1 MKNSIL
7 QMTKRAAKLVLTI
20 LLFNLFSMLPVHA
33 SRVLVYMDQ
42 IQTDH
47 LKAYGI
53 AYWVL
58 SCDHN
63 IEWILNYRGG
73 SFLMPDLEP
82 LKTKASM
89 AGVAYDVISE
99 AQVSEIYALVETSN
113 METVL
118 LEKAP
123 KVAVYSPPESDPWD
137 DAVTMALE
145 YSEIPYKKIWDKEVI
160 AGGLKD
166 FDWLHLHH
174 EDFTGQFGKFYAS
187 FKNAPWYRKRVIEY
201 ERLAHELGFKTVPQE
216 KRAVAVKIQ
225 EFVKAGGFLFAM
237 CSATDTIDIALSAQT
252 VDIVAPEL
260 DKTPIDSDYRNRLDF
275 KATFAFKDI
284 ELVTNPLIYE
294 FSNIDCD
301 PRLFSENGYR
311 GDFDLFDFSA
321 KFDRACSI
329 LTQNHKQRVNGYMG
343 QTTAFKSSL
352 LKPGVRVLGR
362 IDNDW
367 VKYIHGNC
375 GEGSFTFMA
384 GHDPEDFAHMV
395 GEPPTILSLH
405 KNSPGYRLILNNIL
419 FPAAKKKKRKT

>member
-1 MKNSIL
+1 
-7 QMTKRAAKLVLTI
+7 
-20 LLFNLFSMLPVHA
+20 
-33 SRVLVYMDQ
+33 MDQ
-42 IQTDH
+42 IQADH

-58 SCDHN
+58 SCGHK

-73 SFLMPDLEP
+73 SFLMPDLDP
-82 LKTKASM
+82 LKTRASL
-89 AGVAYDVISE
+89 AGVSYDVISE
-99 AQVSEIYALVETSN
+99 AQAGEIYGIAESSN

-123 KVAVYSPPESDPWD
+123 EIAVYSPPESDPWD
-137 DAVTMALE
+137 DAVTMAME

-160 AGGLKD
+160 AGKLKD

-174 EDFTGQFGKFYAS
+174 EDFTGQHGKFYAS
-187 FKNAPWYRKRVIEY
+187 FKNSAWYRKRVIEY
-201 ERLAHELGFKTVPQE
+201 EKVANELGFKNVPRE
-216 KRAVAVKIQ
+216 KGQVALEIKK
-225 EFVKAGGFLFAM
+225 FVESGGFLFAM
-237 CSATDTIDIALSAQT
+237 CSATDTIDIALSAIG

-260 DKTPIDSDYRNRLDF
+260 DKTPIDTDYQNRLDF
-275 KATFAFKDI
+275 KATFAFQNF
-284 ELVTNPLIYE
+284 ELITSPYVYE
-294 FSNIDCD
+294 FSNIDSD
-301 PRLFSENGYR
+301 PRIFSETGFR
-311 GDFDLFDFSA
+311 GDFDLFEFSA

-329 LTQNHKQRVNGYMG
+329 LTQNHDSRVNGYMG
-343 QTTAFKSSL
+343 QTTAFRAEL

-362 IDNDW
+362 INDDW
-367 VKYIHGNC
+367 VKYIYGHC
-375 GEGSFTFMA
+375 KEGTFTFLA